1 MSPAVRFGPEA
12 SSELADA
19 ARWYEERRVGL
30 GAMFLDAVEAT
41 VRSIASWPESGTRV
55 AGVAEPLDI
64 RRAPVSRYPYHL
76 AYLVAEDTIY
86 VLAVAHD
93 RRLPT
98 YWTGRT

>member
-12 SSELADA
+12 LQELADA
-19 ARWYEERRVGL
+19 ARWYEETRAGL
-30 GAMFLDAVEAT
+30 GSMFLDAVDAT
-41 VRSIASWPESGTRV
+41 VRSVASWPASGARV
-55 AGVAEPLDI
+55 EGVAEALDI

-76 AYLVAEDTIY
+76 AYLVADDGIH

-93 RRLPT
+93 RRQPT